1 MAVPKRKTS
10 KTRKALRRTGIKLA
24 KVTLVACPNCGE
36 MILPHHVCGKC
47 GFYDGRKVK

>member
-36 MILPHHVCGKC
+36 MILPHKC